1 MADKTHEDWL
11 LNSMKSLLIQ
21 VDSNISAEI
30 VTDENAKK
38 TLIVNNVPEEVI
50 DNLVFITNTD
60 QNNNYLY
67 IDNFLVYTNKSPNPT
82 PLPGLNNVVTSV
94 FYNSDITS
102 FLNGNKTHK
111 PFQGV
116 LYQQDCSFRGNTFS
130 EFVDFFSSSIP
141 LSATTI
147 GSIKTYDFIVYPD
160 ISTSSL
166 SSISPQQYNSL
177 QSIGN
182 QTNGRRLAQNSSV
195 NILSGSV

>member
-67 IDNFLVYTNKSPNPT
+67 IDNFIVYTNKSPNPT

-94 FYNSDITS
+94 FYNSDINS
-102 FLNGNKTHK
+102 FLAGNKTHK

-116 LYQQDCSFRGNTFS
+116 LYQQDCLFRGNTFS
-130 EFVDFFSSSIP
+130 EFVDFYSSSVP
-141 LSATTI
+141 LSSTTI
-147 GSIKTYDFIVYPD
+147 GYTKTYAFIVYPD
-160 ISTSSL
+160 YAN
-166 SSISPQQYNSL
+166 SIL
-177 QSIGN
+177 QNLGLDI
-182 QTNGRRLAQNSSV
+182 RF
-195 NILSGSV
+195 